1 MELPRSY
8 RECEPRYSWRTTQHE
23 ATSAATK
30 AQPSD
35 SDPGA
40 LLDHELGP
48 RFPPPP
54 THPMVPPAA
63 YAPFHHTHHY
73 PHDRLPP
80 PMYAVPV
87 AIPWEM
93 MPRAKE
99 PPAPPRPPPTEP
111 PTFPRREALSRA
123 CAAEPFFP
131 AHMDSR
137 QQWELVHPRWTTA
150 DAALGHAPHPRTWIP
165 VRPDTSSS
173 SSSGD
178 ESRTS
183 VGGLSF
189 KHRGEAYPDHVRGG
203 SASHASARAP
213 PPPTPPPPPPAEIIV
228 ELDPFNLP
236 TWNRNAL
243 CSNPFKAAK
252 KKAETETARAASL
265 FEFEGLNLGVD
276 LAGTTGGKENESR
289 MRNEASF
296 GFHDYYSDVV
306 KAPATSPATSRCE
319 TSRSVSGSGG
329 ATLSDHSGLHPCD
342 RATATGTPARPAAY
356 PHGYDPT
363 KQRESRTRSKRKNKI
378 ATSAAEYQPALHWKP
393 QVLTAR
399 TNATKGASGMGR
411 GYAGTGNAS
420 LNPSMPKCTLC
431 SVNLTGEGRLRE
443 QHDSGT
449 RHRENMAAI
458 LDKQMCRDSRHV
470 EVAPEWRVDQAKV
483 RIERSVV
490 NMTRQGKNPW
500 VAQKMGFFDGQGW
513 SK

>member
-1 MELPRSY
+1 
-8 RECEPRYSWRTTQHE
+8 
-23 ATSAATK
+23 
-30 AQPSD
+30 
-35 SDPGA
+35 
-40 LLDHELGP
+40 
-48 RFPPPP
+48 
-54 THPMVPPAA
+54 MVPAAA

-80 PMYAVPV
+80 PMYAVPMAV
-87 AIPWEM
+87 PWG
-93 MPRAKE
+93 MPPPRGEA
-99 PPAPPRPPPTEP
+99 PAPPRAPPPEP

-137 QQWELVHPRWTTA
+137 QQREWVHPRWTTA
-150 DAALGHAPHPRTWIP
+150 DATLGHAPHPRTWIP

-203 SASHASARAP
+203 STSHASARAP

-228 ELDPFNLP
+228 EVDPFNLP

-276 LAGTTGGKENESR
+276 LAGTTRGKENESR

-319 TSRSVSGSGG
+319 TSRSVTGSGG
-329 ATLSDHSGLHPCD
+329 ANLSDHSGLHPCD
-342 RATATGTPARPAAY
+342 RATVTGTPARPAAY

-363 KQRESRTRSKRKNKI
+363 KQRESKTRSKRKNKI

-393 QVLTAR
+393 QGLTAR
-399 TNATKGASGMGR
+399 TNATKGAS
-411 GYAGTGNAS
+411 GNAS

-449 RHRENMAAI
+449 RHRDNMAAI

>member
-1 MELPRSY
+1 
-8 RECEPRYSWRTTQHE
+8 
-23 ATSAATK
+23 
-30 AQPSD
+30 
-35 SDPGA
+35 
-40 LLDHELGP
+40 
-48 RFPPPP
+48 
-54 THPMVPPAA
+54 
-63 YAPFHHTHHY
+63 
-73 PHDRLPP
+73 
-80 PMYAVPV
+80 
-87 AIPWEM
+87 

-137 QQWELVHPRWTTA
+137 QQREWVHPRWTTA
-150 DAALGHAPHPRTWIP
+150 VAALGHAPHPRTWIP

-203 SASHASARAP
+203 STSHASARAP

-228 ELDPFNLP
+228 EVDPFNLP

-252 KKAETETARAASL
+252 KEAETETARAASL

-306 KAPATSPATSRCE
+306 KAPATSPETSRPE
-319 TSRSVSGSGG
+319 TSRSVTVRAAPPS
-329 ATLSDHSGLHPCD
+329 ATTQDFT
-342 RATATGTPARPAAY
+342 RATGPRPRVPPRVPRPTRTATIP
-356 PHGYDPT
+356 
-363 KQRESRTRSKRKNKI
+363 RS
-378 ATSAAEYQPALHWKP
+378 SASQ
-393 QVLTAR
+393 
-399 TNATKGASGMGR
+399 GR
-411 GYAGTGNAS
+411 GQSERTKSQPPPPSTSRRFTGN
-420 LNPSMPKCTLC
+420 P
-431 SVNLTGEGRLRE
+431 
-443 QHDSGT
+443 
-449 RHRENMAAI
+449 
-458 LDKQMCRDSRHV
+458 
-470 EVAPEWRVDQAKV
+470 RV
-483 RIERSVV
+483 
-490 NMTRQGKNPW
+490 
-500 VAQKMGFFDGQGW
+500 
-513 SK
+513 

>member
-99 PPAPPRPPPTEP
+99 PPPPPRPPPTEP

-137 QQWELVHPRWTTA
+137 QQREWVHPRWTTA

-203 SASHASARAP
+203 STSHASAHPP

-228 ELDPFNLP
+228 EVDPFNLP

-276 LAGTTGGKENESR
+276 LAGTTGGK
-289 MRNEASF
+289 
-296 GFHDYYSDVV
+296 
-306 KAPATSPATSRCE
+306 
-319 TSRSVSGSGG
+319 
-329 ATLSDHSGLHPCD
+329 
-342 RATATGTPARPAAY
+342 
-356 PHGYDPT
+356 
-363 KQRESRTRSKRKNKI
+363 
-378 ATSAAEYQPALHWKP
+378 
-393 QVLTAR
+393 
-399 TNATKGASGMGR
+399 
-411 GYAGTGNAS
+411 
-420 LNPSMPKCTLC
+420 
-431 SVNLTGEGRLRE
+431 
-443 QHDSGT
+443 
-449 RHRENMAAI
+449 
-458 LDKQMCRDSRHV
+458 
-470 EVAPEWRVDQAKV
+470 
-483 RIERSVV
+483 
-490 NMTRQGKNPW
+490 
-500 VAQKMGFFDGQGW
+500 
-513 SK
+513 

>member
-99 PPAPPRPPPTEP
+99 PPAPPRAPLTEP

-137 QQWELVHPRWTTA
+137 QQREWVHPRWTTA

-189 KHRGEAYPDHVRGG
+189 KHRGETRPYPASGG
-203 SASHASARAP
+203 SISHASAHPP

-228 ELDPFNLP
+228 EVDPFNLP

-289 MRNEASF
+289 IRNEASF

-306 KAPATSPATSRCE
+306 KAPATSPETSRPE
-319 TSRSVSGSGG
+319 TSRSVTGSGG

-393 QVLTAR
+393 QGLTAR
-399 TNATKGASGMGR
+399 TNATKGASGSS
-411 GYAGTGNAS
+411 S

>member
-1 MELPRSY
+1 
-8 RECEPRYSWRTTQHE
+8 
-23 ATSAATK
+23 
-30 AQPSD
+30 
-35 SDPGA
+35 
-40 LLDHELGP
+40 
-48 RFPPPP
+48 
-54 THPMVPPAA
+54 
-63 YAPFHHTHHY
+63 
-73 PHDRLPP
+73 
-80 PMYAVPV
+80 
-87 AIPWEM
+87 
-93 MPRAKE
+93 
-99 PPAPPRPPPTEP
+99 
-111 PTFPRREALSRA
+111 
-123 CAAEPFFP
+123 
-131 AHMDSR
+131 MDSR
-137 QQWELVHPRWTTA
+137 QQREWVHPRWTTA
-150 DAALGHAPHPRTWIP
+150 VAALGHAPHPRTWIP

-203 SASHASARAP
+203 STSHASARAP

-228 ELDPFNLP
+228 EVDPFNLP
-236 TWNRNAL
+236 TWNRNAP
-243 CSNPFKAAK
+243 NPFKA
-252 KKAETETARAASL
+252 KASKEKAETARAASL

-319 TSRSVSGSGG
+319 TSRSVTGSGG
-329 ATLSDHSGLHPCD
+329 ANLSDHSGLHPCD
-342 RATATGTPARPAAY
+342 RATVTGTPARPAAY

-363 KQRESRTRSKRKNKI
+363 KQRESKTRSKRKNKI

-393 QVLTAR
+393 QGLTAR
-399 TNATKGASGMGR
+399 TNATKGASG
-411 GYAGTGNAS
+411 NAS
-420 LNPSMPKCTLC
+420 LNPIMPKCTLC

>member
-1 MELPRSY
+1 
-8 RECEPRYSWRTTQHE
+8 
-23 ATSAATK
+23 
-30 AQPSD
+30 
-35 SDPGA
+35 
-40 LLDHELGP
+40 
-48 RFPPPP
+48 
-54 THPMVPPAA
+54 MVPPAA

-99 PPAPPRPPPTEP
+99 PPPPPRPPPTEP

-137 QQWELVHPRWTTA
+137 QQREWVHPRWTTA

-203 SASHASARAP
+203 STSHASARAP

-228 ELDPFNLP
+228 EVDPFNLP

-296 GFHDYYSDVV
+296 GFHDYYSDV
-306 KAPATSPATSRCE
+306 
-319 TSRSVSGSGG
+319 
-329 ATLSDHSGLHPCD
+329 
-342 RATATGTPARPAAY
+342 
-356 PHGYDPT
+356 
-363 KQRESRTRSKRKNKI
+363 
-378 ATSAAEYQPALHWKP
+378 
-393 QVLTAR
+393 
-399 TNATKGASGMGR
+399 M
-411 GYAGTGNAS
+411 
-420 LNPSMPKCTLC
+420 
-431 SVNLTGEGRLRE
+431 
-443 QHDSGT
+443 
-449 RHRENMAAI
+449 
-458 LDKQMCRDSRHV
+458 
-470 EVAPEWRVDQAKV
+470 
-483 RIERSVV
+483 
-490 NMTRQGKNPW
+490 
-500 VAQKMGFFDGQGW
+500 
-513 SK
+513 

>member
-1 MELPRSY
+1 
-8 RECEPRYSWRTTQHE
+8 
-23 ATSAATK
+23 
-30 AQPSD
+30 
-35 SDPGA
+35 
-40 LLDHELGP
+40 
-48 RFPPPP
+48 
-54 THPMVPPAA
+54 
-63 YAPFHHTHHY
+63 
-73 PHDRLPP
+73 
-80 PMYAVPV
+80 
-87 AIPWEM
+87 
-93 MPRAKE
+93 
-99 PPAPPRPPPTEP
+99 
-111 PTFPRREALSRA
+111 
-123 CAAEPFFP
+123 
-131 AHMDSR
+131 MDSR
-137 QQWELVHPRWTTA
+137 QQRELDHPRWTTA

-203 SASHASARAP
+203 STSHASARAP

-228 ELDPFNLP
+228 EVDPFNLP

-306 KAPATSPATSRCE
+306 KAPATSPETSRCE
-319 TSRSVSGSGG
+319 TSRSVTGSGG

-363 KQRESRTRSKRKNKI
+363 KQRESRTRSRRKNKI

-393 QVLTAR
+393 QGLTAR
-399 TNATKGASGMGR
+399 TNATKGAS
-411 GYAGTGNAS
+411 GNAS

>member
-1 MELPRSY
+1 
-8 RECEPRYSWRTTQHE
+8 
-23 ATSAATK
+23 
-30 AQPSD
+30 
-35 SDPGA
+35 
-40 LLDHELGP
+40 
-48 RFPPPP
+48 
-54 THPMVPPAA
+54 
-63 YAPFHHTHHY
+63 
-73 PHDRLPP
+73 
-80 PMYAVPV
+80 MYAVPV

-99 PPAPPRPPPTEP
+99 PPAPPRAPPPEP

-131 AHMDSR
+131 AAHIER
-137 QQWELVHPRWTTA
+137 QQREWVHPRRTTA

-203 SASHASARAP
+203 STSHASARAP

-228 ELDPFNLP
+228 EVDPFNLP

-243 CSNPFKAAK
+243 CSNPFNAAK

-296 GFHDYYSDVV
+296 GFHDYYSDVI
-306 KAPATSPATSRCE
+306 KAPATSPETSRPE

-329 ATLSDHSGLHPCD
+329 ATLSDHSGLHPYD

-393 QVLTAR
+393 QGLTAR

-449 RHRENMAAI
+449 RHRDNMAAI

>member
-63 YAPFHHTHHY
+63 YAPFHHRHPY

-99 PPAPPRPPPTEP
+99 PPAPPRAPPPEP

-137 QQWELVHPRWTTA
+137 QQRELVHPRWTMS
-150 DAALGHAPHPRTWIP
+150 DAALGHGPHPRTWIP

-203 SASHASARAP
+203 STSHASARAP

-228 ELDPFNLP
+228 EVDPFNLP
-236 TWNRNAL
+236 PWNRNAL
-243 CSNPFKAAK
+243 GSNPFNAAK
-252 KKAETETARAASL
+252 KK
-265 FEFEGLNLGVD
+265 
-276 LAGTTGGKENESR
+276 
-289 MRNEASF
+289 
-296 GFHDYYSDVV
+296 
-306 KAPATSPATSRCE
+306 
-319 TSRSVSGSGG
+319 
-329 ATLSDHSGLHPCD
+329 
-342 RATATGTPARPAAY
+342 
-356 PHGYDPT
+356 
-363 KQRESRTRSKRKNKI
+363 KQRRRR
-378 ATSAAEYQPALHWKP
+378 
-393 QVLTAR
+393 R
-399 TNATKGASGMGR
+399 GR
-411 GYAGTGNAS
+411 RVYSS
-420 LNPSMPKCTLC
+420 L
-431 SVNLTGEGRLRE
+431 
-443 QHDSGT
+443 
-449 RHRENMAAI
+449 
-458 LDKQMCRDSRHV
+458 
-470 EVAPEWRVDQAKV
+470 RV
-483 RIERSVV
+483 
-490 NMTRQGKNPW
+490 
-500 VAQKMGFFDGQGW
+500 
-513 SK
+513 